1 MDVDI
6 CNLLRQAYLEQED
19 RISAA
24 DLDFRFR
31 LPEKKIILSLDS
43 QKTYR
48 IFDNLYTNI
57 IKYALKGT
65 RVYVTLT
72 EEKERSSSGKN
83 REYVRIELKNISASE
98 LSVDPNELTERF
110 VRGDGSRNT
119 EGSGLGLAIAKS
131 FAELQG
137 GSMRIEVDG
146 DLFKAILT
154 FPKKEEAMESQS
166 AQNQTP
172 RMSQGPASPVPP
184 APWNKNSNRFYRKS
198 DVRYSS
204 FEGPEENIFSS
215 GNVFSADRRKSEGTG
230 QNADTVQNAD
240 MILDADSIQDADSVQ
255 NADAIQKRSG
265 KPRKKDRFSG
275 IRNWL
280 KTLWFGKRR

>member
-1 MDVDI
+1 MPQTWIFD
-6 CNLLRQAYLEQED
+6 
-19 RISAA
+19 SA
-24 DLDFRFR
+24 

-72 EEKERSSSGKN
+72 EEKERSSEGNLSPASSGKN

-98 LSVDPNELTERF
+98 LFVDPNELTERF

-154 FPKKEEAMESQS
+154 FPQKDEAMDGGN
-166 AQNQTP
+166 AQEQVP
-172 RMSQGPASPVPP
+172 KGDQIHPASPHPP
-184 APWNKNSNRFYRKS
+184 IPWNKNSNRFYRKNDMRTPAS
-198 DVRYSS
+198 ADRAK
-204 FEGPEENIFSS
+204 NIFSS
-215 GNVFSADRRKSEGTG
+215 RNMFSIDGRNLLTQDRTQTRFGMLKRFRMPTEFRMQIHFRKKRKIGEKR
-230 QNADTVQNAD
+230 QIFRNPKLVE
-240 MILDADSIQDADSVQ
+240 DSVV
-255 NADAIQKRSG
+255 
-265 KPRKKDRFSG
+265 RKAKIKG
-275 IRNWL
+275 E
-280 KTLWFGKRR
+280 